1 MIKTTGL
8 IKEYGKLK
16 AVDGLNLNI
25 EKGLFYGL
33 LGPNGAGKTTTIKM
47 LSMLLTPT
55 EGEIYIDGNMAK
67 RTSKGIKQIIGVVP
81 QHLSLQKETTVYE
94 TLALH
99 GYLHKMKRAEIKN
112 RIAELLEFAEMSSML
127 KMKIE
132 TLSGG
137 NKRKLMILRAM
148 MHYPKVLFL
157 DEPTVGLDPSIRR
170 VIWDLL
176 KKLQTK
182 GLTIILT
189 THYIEE
195 AKTLCDILGMM
206 SKGKVIQEASPSK
219 YMEEVKPYVLEQF
232 DGEKTNYS
240 FFKSRDEAST
250 VGASLDGEVSI
261 RKSNLEDV
269 YVKYTNDRRFS

>member
-16 AVDGLNLNI
+16 SVDGLNLNI

-99 GYLHKMKRAEIKN
+99 GYLHKMKRADIKN

-195 AKTLCDILGMM
+195 AKNLCDIIGMM
-206 SKGKVIQEASPSK
+206 SKGKVIQEASPTK